1 MVYDGKCHSNPP
13 CVDHFPMEKKVDFP
27 METGPGCFEEWIYAA
42 PLEELS
48 AQWWNDDE
56 EFEGPDCDSTLV

>member
-1 MVYDGKCHSNPP
+1 
-13 CVDHFPMEKKVDFP
+13 MEKKVDFP

-56 EFEGPDCDSTLV
+56 EFEGPDCDSTLVWCFLVPLLIRITTQEA